1 MCGVDLEEFFGI
13 DSERNLVRLI
23 LGGDI
28 VDNQFSDWLRRNEY
42 YNFKLLLGLTPSDEK
57 HDFVFHR
64 LQTLQVHN
72 CSRVKTRLNAIVLH
86 LCEECDVLET
96 TQLPLEVV
104 LFIVTKIAGQFP
116 FLFQAQP
123 TCGDSNNA
131 FLDLFMDNWP
141 LVIMFKMLF
150 DENIK
155 YAKGPKIKDL
165 RVSEIG

>member
-64 LQTLQVHN
+64 LQV
-72 CSRVKTRLNAIVLH
+72 SKRPI
-86 LCEECDVLET
+86 
-96 TQLPLEVV
+96 
-104 LFIVTKIAGQFP
+104 F
-116 FLFQAQP
+116 FLSF
-123 TCGDSNNA
+123 
-131 FLDLFMDNWP
+131 
-141 LVIMFKMLF
+141 
-150 DENIK
+150 
-155 YAKGPKIKDL
+155 
-165 RVSEIG
+165 